1 MNLSTTTRLL
11 FATTL
16 LVMSGCS
23 STAETEGDDTAEDA
37 IAIKAASDQCG
48 AETKGLRP
56 RFVTIPSST
65 DQVRL
70 NVVTQGDPKKQAIV
84 LVHGFPDAWC
94 GWSKLIPA
102 LSERYFV
109 VVPDMRGYNRS
120 SKPGSSDPADITPYK
135 IDKLT
140 ADLDA
145 VVAFAGSR
153 TEGGKKPALVVH
165 DWGAVIGWQYAGN
178 QGAKLATKIDRFMA
192 ISVPHPTVTQ
202 LALRNPASVLEDTIS
217 KSRLPLPFGSGTKT
231 LGKWLT
237 EELAKQPGETAA
249 TYITKEQDRQKASLA
264 YVGELINPK
273 AYENFRGPKVDY
285 QPLFE
290 RLKVGFFRDEAKFYD
305 AREQNAMVKMW
316 ESTGGP
322 EGEASGP
329 APQKSFQAMVKYYR
343 ANFVSPGLPSDFSVT
358 GVPITYL
365 APLEDGAILY
375 PWGAVG
381 LELKVPNVV
390 VRTVDS
396 GHFAQRENPVEVLAE
411 IRRWMER

>member
-140 ADLDA
+140 AELKERQ
-145 VVAFAGSR
+145 V
-153 TEGGKKPALVVH
+153 PA
-165 DWGAVIGWQYAGN
+165 DIPAE
-178 QGAKLATKIDRFMA
+178 KLMA
-192 ISVPHPTVTQ
+192 
-202 LALRNPASVLEDTIS
+202 
-217 KSRLPLPFGSGTKT
+217 
-231 LGKWLT
+231 
-237 EELAKQPGETAA
+237 
-249 TYITKEQDRQKASLA
+249 
-264 YVGELINPK
+264 
-273 AYENFRGPKVDY
+273 
-285 QPLFE
+285 
-290 RLKVGFFRDEAKFYD
+290 
-305 AREQNAMVKMW
+305 
-316 ESTGGP
+316 
-322 EGEASGP
+322 P
-329 APQKSFQAMVKYYR
+329 AP
-343 ANFVSPGLPSDFSVT
+343 
-358 GVPITYL
+358 
-365 APLEDGAILY
+365 
-375 PWGAVG
+375 
-381 LELKVPNVV
+381 
-390 VRTVDS
+390 
-396 GHFAQRENPVEVLAE
+396 
-411 IRRWMER
+411 